1 MITLQN
7 ADSALKDYYLEA
19 VTAQLNDNVSPFFS
33 AIEKNSANVTGKDV
47 KLTVL
52 RGYAGGIVSGEE
64 DADLPSPYKN
74 RYAAI
79 TMPLKNLYGTIEISD
94 KAMRA
99 SRESTGAFVNLLNAE
114 MEGLVLSARSSFQRM
129 LLGDGSGLLCKI
141 TKKIST
147 TVYQVDNVKDYFA
160 GMVVDC
166 TNPIGLITDSCK
178 NLTVIS
184 VDKANSTVTFEN
196 PVTVPVENGSMYVH
210 ASKDRELT
218 GLSALFDKDTVYGYD
233 KSADPYFAPYKV
245 DCNNTLTE
253 SALSDVLDYME
264 EHFNSKI
271 NFILC
276 SYKTRKMIA
285 SLLDANRRV
294 VNTIDARAGYG
305 TVTVNDVPVYADKY
319 CPDDRIL
326 FLNTDDFALYQL
338 CDWEWLE
345 DEDGKI
351 LKQVAGKAAYAATL
365 VKYAELICRKPCG
378 QAMLYNITPAPAP
391 APSVDEEDEDG
402 E

>member
-19 VTAQLNDNVSPFFS
+19 VTAQLNENLSPFFS
-33 AIEKNSANVTGKDV
+33 AIEKNSANVSGKDV

-52 RGYAGGIVSGEE
+52 RGYAGGIVSGAE
-64 DADLPSPYKN
+64 DADLPAPHKN

-79 TMPLKNLYGTIEISD
+79 SVPLKNLYGTIEISD
-94 KAMRA
+94 KALRA
-99 SRESTGAFVNLLNAE
+99 SRDSEGAFINLLNAE
-114 MEGLVLSARSSFQRM
+114 MEGLVNSAKASFQRM
-129 LLGDGSGLLCKI
+129 LHGDGSGKLCAI
-141 TKKIST
+141 VKKISNT
-147 TVYQVDNVKDYFA
+147 EVQVDDVKEYFA
-160 GMVVDC
+160 GMLVDC
-166 TNPIGLITDSCK
+166 SNAMGLFAESSK
-178 NLTVIS
+178 GVMIS
-184 VDKANSTVTFEN
+184 GVDMANSTVIFETA
-196 PVTVPVENGSMYVH
+196 VTSSLEGGYMYVH

-218 GLSALFDKDTVYGYD
+218 GLSAIFDSGTIYGYD
-233 KSADPYFAPYKV
+233 KSTDKYFAPYKV
-245 DCNNTLTE
+245 DCNHKLTE
-253 SALSDVLDYME
+253 SVLSDVLDHME
-264 EHFNSKI
+264 ERYNSKI

-276 SYKTRKMIA
+276 SYKTRKLIA

-294 VNTIDARAGYG
+294 VNTIDARTGYG
-305 TVTVNDVPVYADKY
+305 SVTVNDVPVYADKY

-326 FLNTDDFALYQL
+326 FLNTDDFGLYQL

-351 LKQVAGKAAYAATL
+351 LKQVAGKAAYSATL

-378 QAMLYNITPAPAP
+378 QAMLYNVHPVNGTSPA
-391 APSVDEEDEDG
+391 DGDG

>member
-19 VTAQLNDNVSPFFS
+19 VTSQLNDELSPFFS

-74 RYAAI
+74 RYATI
-79 TMPLKNLYGTIEISD
+79 SMPLKNLYGTIEISD
-94 KAMRA
+94 KALRA
-99 SRESTGAFVNLLNAE
+99 SRESSGAFVNLLNAE
-114 MEGLVLSARSSFQRM
+114 MEGLVLSAKSSFRRM
-129 LLGDGSGLLCKI
+129 LFGDGSGKLCKI
-141 TKKIST
+141 VKKISST
-147 TVYQVDNVKDYFA
+147 EYQVDVAYDYFA

-166 TNPIGLITDSCK
+166 TNSIGVMTDSVK
-178 NLTVIS
+178 ALTISS
-184 VDKANSTVTFEN
+184 VDKANSTVTFA
-196 PVTVPVENGSMYVH
+196 TALTMPVENGNMYVH

-218 GLSALFDKDTVYGYD
+218 GLSALFDSDAVYGYD
-233 KSADPYFAPYKV
+233 KSEEPYFAPYKL
-245 DCNNTLTE
+245 DCKNKLTE
-253 SALSDVLDYME
+253 GALSDVLDYME
-264 EHFNSKI
+264 EHCNSRI

-276 SYKTRKMIA
+276 SYKTRKLIA

-294 VNTIDARAGYG
+294 VNTIDTRAGYG
-305 TVTVNDVPVYADKY
+305 SVTVNDVPVYADKY

-351 LKQVAGKAAYAATL
+351 LKQVPGKAAYAATL

-378 QAMLYNITPAPAP
+378 QAMLYNITPKAP
-391 APSVDEEDEDG
+391 EEDNGESGDG